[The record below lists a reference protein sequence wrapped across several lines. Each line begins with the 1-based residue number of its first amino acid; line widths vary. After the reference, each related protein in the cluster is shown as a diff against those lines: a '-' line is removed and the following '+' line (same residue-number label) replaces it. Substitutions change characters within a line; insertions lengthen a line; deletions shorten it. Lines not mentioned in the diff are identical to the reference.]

1 MSILSIYSLKLKQ
14 ALTIKSLLFL
24 PLILFFSFH
33 SAFSA
38 EVINVPSSDTPALI
52 QAIIDA
58 EGDPDETTINLGGGT
73 YTLTAINNSIIAD
86 VGLPIITTNV
96 IINGNG
102 SRIHRSDAPGTPEF
116 RILIFDDD
124 ENTLTINDLTISNGI
139 ANSFGAGGLANQS
152 DGTVNIHNSV
162 IENNLLTNSFGA
174 GGLSNNSNGT
184 MNIYDSIIQDN
195 RSISS
200 SSLASGVNNNSN
212 GLMTITRTTVR
223 RNITESIAFFVSG
236 GGVHNN
242 SNGDM
247 FITESAIYDNM
258 GIRGG
263 GLNNNSNGNVTVVNT
278 TLSNN
283 TAIDEGGNIFNN
295 SNGDIFIDSSTI
307 SEGNSQSNEG
317 SNIFDRDSDGQI
329 FLLNTIIAN
338 PVVGTNCAGAPIVS
352 DGYNMET
359 QNTCNLN
366 AVGDQPNTNP
376 MLGPLAVD
384 GGPTATHALSND
396 SPAIDTGN
404 VNCPPPGTDQRGII
418 RPQLSR
424 CDIGAYE
431 FSVDSVPTMSE
442 WGLIFLAAFI
452 GLISLYTIR
461 RKAHSA

>member
-1 MSILSIYSLKLKQ
+1 MSSHSLRLKQ
-14 ALTIKSLLFL
+14 VITIKSLLFL

-33 SAFSA
+33 SALSA
-38 EVINVPSSDTPALI
+38 LEINVPNGNTPALI

-58 EGDPDETTINLGGGT
+58 EGNPDETTINLGGGT
-73 YTLTAINNSIIAD
+73 YTLTAINSSPNGRD
-86 VGLPIITTNV
+86 VGLPAITTDV

-102 SRIHRSDAPGTPEF
+102 SRIERSEAPGTPEF
-116 RILIFDDD
+116 RILIFEDDT
-124 ENTLTINDLTISNGI
+124 NTLTVNQLTIANGI
-139 ANSFGAGGLANQS
+139 ANSSGAGGIANHG
-152 DGTVNIHNSV
+152 DGTVNIHNTV
-162 IENNLLTNSFGA
+162 IENNLLTDSFGA
-174 GGLSNNSNGT
+174 GGLSNHTNGT

-195 RSISS
+195 RSSS
-200 SSLASGVNNNSN
+200 DNSLASGVNNNSN

-223 RNITESIAFFVSG
+223 RNITEAIAFFISA

-247 FITESAIYDNM
+247 FITESAIYENM
-258 GIRGG
+258 GIRGA

-278 TLSNN
+278 TISNN
-283 TAIDEGGNIFNN
+283 TAIDEGGNVFNN
-295 SNGDIFIDSSTI
+295 SRGDIFIDSSTI
-307 SEGNSQSNEG
+307 SGGNSQSNEG

-338 PVVGTNCAGAPIVS
+338 PVAGLNCEGAPIVS
-352 DGYNMET
+352 NGYNMET

-376 MLGPLAVD
+376 MLGPLVNN
-384 GGPTATHALSND
+384 GGPTATHALSNE

-404 VNCPPPGTDQRGII
+404 VNCPPPGTDQRGVT

-431 FSVDSVPTMSE
+431 ANFSTVPTLSE
-442 WGLIFLAAFI
+442 WGLIFMAAFI

-461 RKAHSA
+461 RKARSA